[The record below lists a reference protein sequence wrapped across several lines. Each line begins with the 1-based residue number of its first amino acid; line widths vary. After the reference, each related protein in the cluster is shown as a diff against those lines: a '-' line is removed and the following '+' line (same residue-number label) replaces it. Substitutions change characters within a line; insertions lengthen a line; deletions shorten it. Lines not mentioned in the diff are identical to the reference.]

1 MKCPRCVQRIHRSA
15 SQCPHCGFAMQDLD
29 AQYGGDEVRMRRLS
43 DAAGVLRLQERKK
56 VEKWFQR
63 FEASFPQLF
72 FSVYYGALDE
82 RSNIRQFGMWLLN
95 RGAFEDVELSRPNDG
110 GLLLV
115 IDVNSKA
122 AFIANGYLLDGYLK
136 EDDTFNVLSKAHPH
150 LLQGNYYKALK
161 IVMAK
166 LSVVLKKRSRQ
177 ANRNPEKYQ
186 RTVGKPQ
193 REMGDILERIRS
205 PREEIETDSTSPEHV
220 THHHHKEL

>member
-1 MKCPRCVQRIHRSA
+1 
-15 SQCPHCGFAMQDLD
+15 MQDLD

>member
-1 MKCPRCVQRIHRSA
+1 
-15 SQCPHCGFAMQDLD
+15 MQDLD

-205 PREEIETDSTSPEHV
+205 PREDIETDSTSPEHV

>member
-1 MKCPRCVQRIHRSA
+1 
-15 SQCPHCGFAMQDLD
+15 MQDLD

-110 GLLLV
+110 GLLLL